1 MTYKVAFVTGAS
13 SGIGEVTAKKLL
25 QQGYIVYAAAR
36 RIERMEPMSR
46 LGIHILSLDVTDETS
61 RHAAIT
67 HIMTQSGRLDVLVN
81 NAGYGAY
88 GALEDI
94 PLEEARAQF
103 DVNVFGA
110 MRLIQLALPHMRAQK
125 SGTIINVS
133 SIGGKIYTPLGGWYH
148 GSKFALE
155 ALSDCLRLE
164 VAPFGIHVVIIE
176 PGGIK
181 TEWADIAAAKLL
193 KTSGHGPYAAQAHA
207 MAQTITGTL
216 SRRYQSAPEL
226 IANTI
231 VKAVTTDQPKTR
243 YVAGLGAKPLLLL
256 RHLLSDR
263 LFDRLIRLTA
273 KKSRRL

>member
-1 MTYKVAFVTGAS
+1 MSYKVAFVTGAS

-36 RIERMEPMSR
+36 RVERMEPMSR

-94 PLEEARAQF
+94 SLEEARAQF

-155 ALSDCLRLE
+155 GLSDCLRLE

-231 VKAVTTDQPKTR
+231 VKAVTTDRPKTR
-243 YVAGLGAKPLLLL
+243 YVAGLGAKPLLLF
-256 RHLLSDR
+256 RRLLSDR

-273 KKSRRL
+273 KRAQK